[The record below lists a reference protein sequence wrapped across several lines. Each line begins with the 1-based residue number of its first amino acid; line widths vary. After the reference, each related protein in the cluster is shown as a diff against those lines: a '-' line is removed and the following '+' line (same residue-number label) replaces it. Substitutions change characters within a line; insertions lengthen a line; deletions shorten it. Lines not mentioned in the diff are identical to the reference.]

1 MQHEHLR
8 VVVRGQCVP
17 ADHLILG
24 ATLID
29 LCPWLELQCAL
40 AFHTCRFWFVCVT
53 SILLTACYQCLSLYC
68 SRQNKPTGELDMRS
82 SRCLHLLR
90 FFPSFDFLA
99 VDAFVVYRI
108 FLLAVVL
115 ELVMLF
121 SLVDGL
127 LLSKQL

>member
-1 MQHEHLR
+1 MVYAGLMQHEHLR
-8 VVVRGQCVP
+8 VVVRGQCVL

-29 LCPWLELQCAL
+29 LCPWLEL
-40 AFHTCRFWFVCVT
+40 
-53 SILLTACYQCLSLYC
+53 
-68 SRQNKPTGELDMRS
+68 RS

-90 FFPSFDFLA
+90 VFRSFEFLA
-99 VDAFVVYRI
+99 VDALVVYRN

-121 SLVDGL
+121 RLVDGL